1 MSTGKCDVRGS
12 PRIFKAAHMLFTNPS
27 MEVNDAMKLAGYSK
41 RDLTSRRIRKSISKK
56 KCRLQQQSEVNGKKK
71 GSKPVSIVSLSTKRS
86 SLSDITNSSESKQN
100 GSSSGGTTTSTVSTS
115 RKTSSKKTSPV
126 SGRTKIQPR
135 KNAFSKVLLAKN
147 SRRTP
152 NQVKAADIQRNEAIS
167 MLQSAYKWAVSEAKN
182 FSNKVELAKIASEKF
197 KVTVVP
203 QTLRK
208 LIREGRD
215 QIMPSGPKPAI
226 DDEEFKTI
234 SAAFCSYVAL
244 DSAHLLGLVMAKQA
258 LEDAGYNQG
267 KEFNRETTGV
277 ILGGSG
283 LWKSITPL
291 TSRLQ
296 YPLWKKICQKSGL
309 SQEQTDKIIEN
320 MKAAYVPWQENSFPG
335 MLPNVVAGR
344 ITNRFDLGGTNCVV
358 DAACASSLSALKM
371 AISELIEG
379 RCDMM
384 LTGGFDTDNSI
395 LNYMCFSKTP
405 AFSKKD
411 CLNPFDA
418 TSDGMMVGE
427 GLGMLVIKRL
437 EDAERDGDRIY
448 AVIKGIGTASDGR
461 FKSIYAPRPE
471 GQVRALRRAY
481 QEAGFSPATLGL
493 CFGGC

>member
-244 DSAHLLGLVMAKQA
+244 GQVNGESEKKRTDLLCVLDNLLKG
-258 LEDAGYNQG
+258 
-267 KEFNRETTGV
+267 
-277 ILGGSG
+277 
-283 LWKSITPL
+283 
-291 TSRLQ
+291 
-296 YPLWKKICQKSGL
+296 KKIY
-309 SQEQTDKIIEN
+309 D
-320 MKAAYVPWQENSFPG
+320 
-335 MLPNVVAGR
+335 
-344 ITNRFDLGGTNCVV
+344 
-358 DAACASSLSALKM
+358 
-371 AISELIEG
+371 
-379 RCDMM
+379 
-384 LTGGFDTDNSI
+384 
-395 LNYMCFSKTP
+395 SKTLF
-405 AFSKKD
+405 AKLRKNNASLLDLSKEEVVEMRRLIWTTFSNLSD
-411 CLNPFDA
+411 WYDA
-418 TSDGMMVGE
+418 WEKFLTTQGFASEIINESGAKEIVFSEEQKRRIINIDETNLSLDGSDGGRGGRPDV
-427 GLGMLVIKRL
+427 RL
-437 EDAERDGDRIY
+437 
-448 AVIKGIGTASDGR
+448 
-461 FKSIYAPRPE
+461 
-471 GQVRALRRAY
+471 
-481 QEAGFSPATLGL
+481 
-493 CFGGC
+493 